1 MSKKEEKI
9 IKDTTEELFKLLEIE
24 GGIKV
29 VPNEEFIDI
38 VLDTKDSGIVIG
50 RHGDI
55 LESLQLI
62 LSMVI
67 SRKLGKFLR
76 ILLEVGDYKKNT
88 EEWLKSI
95 AKDAKDQVV
104 KEGREITLL
113 QLKPWERRVVHI
125 TLKDDEEVVSESVGE
140 GRDRVLIVRPKS

>member
-76 ILLEVGDYKKNT
+76 ILLEVGDYKKNR

>member
-76 ILLEVGDYKKNT
+76 ILLEVGDYKKNR

-104 KEGREITLL
+104 KEGR
-113 QLKPWERRVVHI
+113 
-125 TLKDDEEVVSESVGE
+125 
-140 GRDRVLIVRPKS
+140 